1 MAVHSAAVLARLME
15 AALQAYLNNVSLEA
29 SAVSE
34 TAFEFSNAPGIA
46 ILSRPK
52 ITTLRAEVNPALT
65 PINQK
70 QSSRKEQA
78 PSITH
83 HHPEIAGGRG

>member
-65 PINQK
+65 PIK
-70 QSSRKEQA
+70 SSRLAKNK
-78 PSITH
+78 P
-83 HHPEIAGGRG
+83 HP